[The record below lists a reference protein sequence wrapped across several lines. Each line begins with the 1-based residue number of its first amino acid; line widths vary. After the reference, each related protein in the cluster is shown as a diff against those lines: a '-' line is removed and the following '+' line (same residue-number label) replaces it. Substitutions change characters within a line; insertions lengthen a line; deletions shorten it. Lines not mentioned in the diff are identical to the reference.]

1 MQVTS
6 REQTGEG
13 RERVTL
19 VPESLD
25 DLWHLSHVVEPGDR
39 PATTD
44 DAADG
49 TDGEPAHEGTPSDGT
64 DTAVDPVCG
73 MDVTVDEDTPTVEH
87 GGREYRFCGQGCADA
102 FTGEPDRYAE
112 VDTDA

>member
-1 MQVTS
+1 MSVLAELVAL
-6 REQTGEG
+6 RRDADDPIRIDTGDTAAG
-13 RERVTL
+13 
-19 VPESLD
+19 P
-25 DLWHLSHVVEPGDR
+25 WAGDR
-39 PATTD
+39 PAMTD

-87 GGREYRFCGQGCADA
+87 GGREYRFCGQECADA